1 MSSAPTPSSRRHQ
14 RRRSGLV
21 VGLAMVAALA
31 AGCSKSDGGA
41 ATANLSAA
49 GKRGQ
54 AVAQARGCTACHS
67 AGGSRGTGPTWKD
80 LAGSEVQLGS
90 GTRKAD
96 DAYLRQAIT
105 EPRSEVVSGFPNIMP
120 NYSNLTTDQ
129 VNDIIAYLHDLST
142 KH

>member
-1 MSSAPTPSSRRHQ
+1 MSIAPTSSPRRPF
-14 RRRSGLV
+14 RSGVV
-21 VGLAMVAALA
+21 VGLALVAALA

-41 ATANLSAA
+41 TANLSAA

-54 AVAQARGCTACHS
+54 TVAMARGCTACHS

-80 LAGSEVQLGS
+80 LAGSEVKLDN
-90 GTRKAD
+90 GTKKAD

-105 EPRSEVVSGFPNIMP
+105 APRSEVVSGFPNIMP
-120 NYSNLTTDQ
+120 NYSNLTADQ
-129 VNDIIAYLHDLST
+129 VNDIIAYLHDLSA